1 MGPVAARG
9 VGAPERA
16 RVRLALG
23 RQQRA
28 RGDLDR
34 DARGGHAAVRRAGRH
49 GAAGDGRGL
58 GSRVDK
64 HRFTADDLRA
74 QIVAAC
80 TDDAVRLNIEAIR
93 KTFLAAGGVSRAV
106 EVIKQAAPA
115 TDGEGHDGR
124 LAYKV

>member
-28 RGDLDR
+28 RAIWTGTPVVGMPLFAAQGDMALR
-34 DARGGHAAVRRAGRH
+34 VTDA
-49 GAAGDGRGL
+49 GL

-124 LAYKV
+124 LAHKV